1 MLSNR
6 ELIQLIF
13 HPRFS
18 TKRNGLD
25 VFGSVSGLVAVR
37 REIDALRGSIE
48 LRSESGRGTCVS
60 IRFPLPMAI
69 IDATFECSREPRGRG
84 SRVTVSRSIQT
95 NHDRSKKYW
104 HNCIRESNGICRWS
118 PAPWDTIGTFL
129 TPRILSTMSRT
140 VTSSAGQT
148 HFARKWCKGN
158 GSALHRS
165 PVSYRNM
172 PTFRLAGRF
181 LLGACIGVPLIN
193 RDKRFLVLSVQS
205 IQIPIQ

>member
-1 MLSNR
+1 MN
-6 ELIQLIF
+6 
-13 HPRFS
+13 PA
-18 TKRNGLD
+18 
-25 VFGSVSGLVAVR
+25 VAR
-37 REIDALRGSIE
+37 
-48 LRSESGRGTCVS
+48 
-60 IRFPLPMAI
+60 P
-69 IDATFECSREPRGRG
+69 
-84 SRVTVSRSIQT
+84 RVTVSRSIQT

-158 GSALHRS
+158 DSALHRS

-193 RDKRFLVLSVQS
+193 RDGALFGTLGAIDPNPHPVKIVVSLRE
-205 IQIPIQ
+205 IQLWNRMLTTITES